1 MNVEFRHLRPSFS
14 LLECSHTVF
23 RISAAIDATISHF
36 LSWMTFRDQ
45 GSNELISNM
54 FYRFLFDYFSSC
66 ESLGTMMPRLHS
78 SCPGCTQQKRRS
90 SPSQSI
96 KVTGL
101 ATRPG
106 PGSKFNFNDP
116 SRARVLPGAI
126 DIANTV
132 HQGVTPR
139 RRFACYP
146 GLAPITDSHAPYL
159 CSLSKR
165 RVTAHGARHCQ
176 PE

>member
-116 SRARVLPGAI
+116 SRGSGPGSSGPAPRSGAPRSDAETEVRLLPRPRSNNRLARAL
-126 DIANTV
+126 
-132 HQGVTPR
+132 
-139 RRFACYP
+139 
-146 GLAPITDSHAPYL
+146 LM
-159 CSLSKR
+159 
-165 RVTAHGARHCQ
+165 Q
-176 PE
+176 PQ